1 MTRAG
6 RNRQAGLTLIEML
19 IVLVI
24 VGIASA
30 ATMLGV
36 QSLARDTAAQDEAV
50 RLAAHLTLAVDEAL
64 ISRVPMEL
72 VWTAQGYGFQRWS
85 DGEWRPAA
93 NPRLAEHILPASV
106 TLARTDGQDAAVTIA
121 ADGLGPAVALRLYTD
136 RSIWQV
142 AFDGLTFAAGPAL

>member
-1 MTRAG
+1 MTRAR
-6 RNRQAGLTLIEML
+6 RNHQAGLTLIEML
-19 IVLVI
+19 VVLVI

-30 ATMLGV
+30 ASMLGV
-36 QSLARDTAAQDEAV
+36 QALARDTAAQDEAL
-50 RLAAHLTLAVDEAL
+50 RLAAHMSLAVDEAL
-64 ISRVPMEL
+64 ISRVPVEL
-72 VWTAQGYGFQRWS
+72 VWTPRGYGFQRWS

-93 NPRLAEHILPASV
+93 NPRLAVHALPASV
-106 TLARTDGQDAAVTIA
+106 TLARTDGQTGAVTIA